1 MPVPRPLLLLALVSG
16 ISTTS
21 MPAMAQA
28 LDDQPG
34 GVVGLSLAG
43 ARVLSVRSAAALW
56 ANPANLVHS
65 KDQVLVGLRLQTGD
79 CSLQRT
85 DIINAS
91 AISSAR
97 DTAGV
102 QVLPV
107 AGLALPIWKRRL
119 WIAVGY
125 HPGIQAESFYPPS
138 SGPTSRTD
146 PARYSGTELSL
157 QHHRASLGLAFGWSF
172 ISVGATLDLGHL
184 RIRHRRSHW
193 AGLAA
198 DSSKLIN
205 PDGRLDLDAT
215 LEGNDVLD
223 AGALLGIWIEPL
235 SFLQAGLTVRL
246 PVTTKVQGTAALASG
261 SDTHL
266 GYNAWATQDGEMSL
280 DLILPLEIRGGL
292 AFTWGRVRI
301 FGEGAL
307 TRWASMDDPQA
318 QLTGATIYLE
328 KSGSSG
334 PTTESRPI
342 SGLSLGLRLR
352 DRFSFHAGV
361 EVRLFSGFMVLRS
374 GYAYHHGATMPE
386 APNPLLL
393 DLNRHVWAGG
403 IEVKVQRVS
412 LGMGFHHSFQATLNS
427 SGEGT
432 TLSAPL
438 APQLSQPVGEGR
450 YTSQMTRILLE
461 ARVSLPPFE

>member
-1 MPVPRPLLLLALVSG
+1 MFFHRALILPALLCGLVM
-16 ISTTS
+16 ISSTGL
-21 MPAMAQA
+21 AQA

-34 GVVGLSLAG
+34 GLVGLSLAG

-65 KDQVLVGLRLQTGD
+65 EEQVVVGLRLQTGD
-79 CSLQRT
+79 RSLQRT

-91 AISSAR
+91 TISSAQ
-97 DTAGV
+97 DKAGV
-102 QVLPV
+102 QVLPL

-125 HPGIQAESFYPPS
+125 HPGIEAESFFPPT

-146 PARYSGTELSL
+146 PTRYSGTELSL
-157 QHHRASLGLAFGWSF
+157 QHHRASLGLALGWSF
-172 ISVGATLDLGHL
+172 ISIGAALELGHL
-184 RIRHRRSHW
+184 RIRLRRSLW

-205 PDGRLDLDAT
+205 EDGGLDLDAT

-223 AGALLGIWIEPL
+223 AGALLGIWVEPL
-235 SFLQAGLTVRL
+235 AFLQAGLTVRL
-246 PVTTKVQGTAALASG
+246 PATAKVQGTVALQRGPGTHSG
-261 SDTHL
+261 YDS
-266 GYNAWATQDGEMSL
+266 WATRDGEMSL
-280 DLILPLEIRGGL
+280 DLTLPLEIRGGL
-292 AFTWGRVRI
+292 AFTWGQVRI
-301 FGEGAL
+301 YGEGAL

-318 QLTGATIYLE
+318 QLTDAAIYLE
-328 KSGSSG
+328 KSGSPG
-334 PTTESRPI
+334 PTTESRP
-342 SGLSLGLRLR
+342 LSQLALGLHLR

-361 EVRLFSGFMVLRS
+361 EVRLLSGFMVLRS
-374 GYAYHHGATMPE
+374 GYAYHHGATVPK

-403 IEVKVQRVS
+403 LEVAVQRIR
-412 LGMGFHHSFQATLNS
+412 LGLGFHHSFQTTLDS

-432 TLSAPL
+432 ALSAPL
-438 APQLSQPVGEGR
+438 APQLSKSVGEGR